1 MFLSC
6 CSPASSKVM
15 SSLPHASETPGLR
28 NSLDE
33 RTPMCFQLGR
43 SNLLVST
50 DERTLASTCPP
61 TIALPLSLAAG
72 RRTGAIATTTMG
84 ASAAHAVGA
93 ACIVALFSVPCEL
106 GHLAAAPTWDN
117 EAERSRQRGGSYEAS
132 RPHSHR
138 TCPSREDV
146 MRRSNVKLTPIAV
159 ALQVA
164 SLLVIASGL
173 AWIVIAD
180 MRRSEPV
187 ARVELSAQPKAGNL
201 QR

>member
-1 MFLSC
+1 
-6 CSPASSKVM
+6 
-15 SSLPHASETPGLR
+15 
-28 NSLDE
+28 
-33 RTPMCFQLGR
+33 
-43 SNLLVST
+43 
-50 DERTLASTCPP
+50 
-61 TIALPLSLAAG
+61 
-72 RRTGAIATTTMG
+72 
-84 ASAAHAVGA
+84 
-93 ACIVALFSVPCEL
+93 
-106 GHLAAAPTWDN
+106 
-117 EAERSRQRGGSYEAS
+117 
-132 RPHSHR
+132 
-138 TCPSREDV
+138 